1 MKQQQQ
7 KEIIEEGD
15 EETDGPFSPSKS
27 STWDR
32 REAYEMENASNIDH
46 NSLQSQALPT
56 QNLLVGEGRG
66 SPSPTG
72 LDGLDGAKLEY
83 PPGLLFTP
91 PRTDPLHRRLAAQRK
106 RDDGTDS
113 VQRNNG
119 PVTGNQDWNDVES
132 PLPPR
137 LLVAH
142 SRTSSEP
149 DKAENSNTGSASQ
162 EQPTSVK
169 IAVSEF
175 NRGDS
180 IPNPSPQSQTH
191 SLPMSTVAP
200 GNRQNEPDAGVS
212 SYIARMRARGHKRSS
227 SAPVPYQPP
236 PMPPTV
242 ELKTEGEGG
251 SEASQRREKTVR
263 STRFNHVC
271 LLVCMPGCT
280 VPAQLSVACST
291 QRLFL
296 QVMVLMFGRA
306 RGH

>member
-1 MKQQQQ
+1 
-7 KEIIEEGD
+7 
-15 EETDGPFSPSKS
+15 
-27 STWDR
+27 
-32 REAYEMENASNIDH
+32 MENASNIDH

-106 RDDGTDS
+106 GDDGTDS

-200 GNRQNEPDAGVS
+200 GNRQDEPDAGVS

-263 STRFNHVC
+263 PTRLQSCLPSCLYAWLYSSRPAFSRLQHPKIIFTSYGTYIWESLRTLSYTECPSLSTHYKRNM
-271 LLVCMPGCT
+271 LSAEYYNVCMNGC
-280 VPAQLSVACST
+280 PSLSST
-291 QRLFL
+291 
-296 QVMVLMFGRA
+296 
-306 RGH
+306 